1 MMLTTT
7 LIVAYATA
15 VTYAQVGSVLGHTM
29 AKSIDPSTRTPIV
42 TATEFLTT
50 DSAAHSWFEIKM
62 DTFGRIMF
70 NWKWYEP
77 SGSVHRENP
86 TFELVVKDQ
95 ICRLWDTLPIKGAP
109 AEVRQG
115 TWRVEVFARTEKL
128 FEETFIIKPPTYKVT
143 IGVSGFGSRF
153 SAVIY
158 VDAVSKG
165 TIAGEL
171 STEFTFDIGTQHTMS
186 VEQIVPG
193 DQGTRYSCSANSWT
207 ADSESS
213 HTFVYETEYSLTVVS
228 QYGTPKGG
236 GWYRAGSTVT
246 FSVDSPVAGSVGV
259 QYVFERWTGDSTSIS
274 RQAAIIM
281 DGPKLVTAVWIADYT
296 QFYLIV
302 GITAGVTAVLAVV
315 PIVASRRRP
324 PKTRGPVLP
333 RPGPP
338 APACRTCGKPTMHI
352 QRVNRYYCTNCKKY
366 V

>member
-7 LIVAYATA
+7 LIAAYATA
-15 VTYAQVGSVLGHTM
+15 VTYAQVGSVLSHTM
-29 AKSIDPSTRTPIV
+29 AKSIDPSTRTPTV

-50 DSAAHSWFEIKM
+50 DDAAHSWFEIKM
-62 DTFGRIMF
+62 DTFGPIMF

-77 SGSVHRENP
+77 TGSVHREY
-86 TFELVVKDQ
+86 TIFELVEKDKTY
-95 ICRLWDTLPIKGAP
+95 RFWDTLSIKGAS
-109 AEVRQG
+109 AAVREG
-115 TWRVEVFARTEKL
+115 AWRVEVFARTDKL
-128 FEETFIIKPPTYKVT
+128 FEEAFSIKPPIYKVT
-143 IGVSGFGSRF
+143 VGVSGFGSRF
-153 SAVIY
+153 SAVVY
-158 VDAVSKG
+158 VDGASKG
-165 TIAGEL
+165 PIAGES
-171 STEFTFDIGTQHTMS
+171 STQFTFDLGTSHTMS
-186 VEQIVPG
+186 VDQIVLG

-246 FSVDSPVAGSVGV
+246 FSVDSPVAGPVGV

-274 RQAAIIM
+274 RHATITM
-281 DGPKLVTAVWIADYT
+281 DGPKRVTAVWIADYT

-302 GITAGVTAVLAVV
+302 GIIAGVTAVLAVV